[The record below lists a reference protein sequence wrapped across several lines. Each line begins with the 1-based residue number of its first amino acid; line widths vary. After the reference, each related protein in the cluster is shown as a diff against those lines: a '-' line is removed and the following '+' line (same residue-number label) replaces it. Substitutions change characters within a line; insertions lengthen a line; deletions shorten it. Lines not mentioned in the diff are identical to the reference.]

1 MYEEQTHGNILQRM
15 LNRVSDKLDKRPSS
29 LIYDAHSAAAIELQ
43 NLYIELEYLIKNSY
57 GDTAA
62 REYLI
67 MLAKD
72 RGLSPEPATKA
83 VLKGVF
89 TPDNIDVT
97 GRRFNIG
104 DMNYVVLES
113 ISSGTYKVQCETAGT
128 DGNRYLSNMV
138 PIEYIPGLKTAE
150 LTQLLV
156 PGEDE
161 EDTESFRKRYFDS
174 FNEQSFGGNQA
185 DYIAKVKAIDGV
197 GAVKVERVW
206 NADIS
211 PSKMIPSETVKAW
224 YDSFIAT
231 KGLNQE
237 VKDWLSMVYN
247 AASDKKLTVGGT
259 VRVVIVDS
267 DDYGN
272 ASDTLVENVQEIID
286 PEQNAGEGYGLAPI
300 GHVVNVM
307 SAAAVNINVET
318 KLTFDSGYSFG
329 SLKSRIEN
337 AIEEYLLELR
347 QAWAES
353 SSLIVRVSQVEAS
366 ILAIKGITDISSTL
380 LNGSA
385 DNVSLGS
392 FEVPVLGGVTDAAG

>member
-1 MYEEQTHGNILQRM
+1 M
-15 LNRVSDKLDKRPSS
+15 
-29 LIYDAHSAAAIELQ
+29 
-43 NLYIELEYLIKNSY
+43 
-57 GDTAA
+57 
-62 REYLI
+62 
-67 MLAKD
+67 
-72 RGLSPEPATKA
+72 
-83 VLKGVF
+83 
-89 TPDNIDVT
+89 
-97 GRRFNIG
+97 
-104 DMNYVVLES
+104 
-113 ISSGTYKVQCETAGT
+113 
-128 DGNRYLSNMV
+128 
-138 PIEYIPGLKTAE
+138 
-150 LTQLLV
+150 
-156 PGEDE
+156 
-161 EDTESFRKRYFDS
+161 
-174 FNEQSFGGNQA
+174 
-185 DYIAKVKAIDGV
+185 
-197 GAVKVERVW
+197 
-206 NADIS
+206 
-211 PSKMIPSETVKAW
+211 
-224 YDSFIAT
+224 
-231 KGLNQE
+231 
-237 VKDWLSMVYN
+237 KDWLSVVYN

-347 QAWAES
+347 QAWADS

-392 FEVPVLGGVTDAAG
+392 FEVPVLGGVTGAAG